1 MFPTMVFQD
10 PWYFSLLEIARR
22 DVAGKIAKAS
32 DAKHVCPS
40 YSASNMVID
49 AAGTATCYQPPK
61 QMDIDSEEQHELA
74 TNHMYGNRVEFN
86 STRRATNGTFSF
98 NNINLMSEDENK
110 NDNAATQIKR
120 RTPVASE
127 GSLLLI

>member
-1 MFPTMVFQD
+1 MVFQD

-32 DAKHVCPS
+32 DAKHVCPI
-40 YSASNMVID
+40 YSALNMVID

-74 TNHMYGNRVEFN
+74 TNHMYGNCVELN

-98 NNINLMSEDENK
+98 KNINLMSEDENK